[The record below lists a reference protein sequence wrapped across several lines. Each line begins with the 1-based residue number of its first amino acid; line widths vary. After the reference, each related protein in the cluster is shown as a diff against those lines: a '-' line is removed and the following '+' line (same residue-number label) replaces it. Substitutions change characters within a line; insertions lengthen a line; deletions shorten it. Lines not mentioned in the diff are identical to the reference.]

1 MTRERDEEEEDG
13 NKERD
18 DEDRRTERVVDEGP
32 HSWMVQGDGEDGGEG
47 GGSPWLTGGRQCNRA
62 CQNENLVSVAL
73 QIALTLCP
81 PAAYLHEVC
90 VEKEGETDAG

>member
-1 MTRERDEEEEDG
+1 MAIRREMTKIGGQRESLMRVRTAG
-13 NKERD
+13 WFKE
-18 DEDRRTERVVDEGP
+18 TGKMEGK
-32 HSWMVQGDGEDGGEG
+32 G
-47 GGSPWLTGGRQCNRA
+47 GGRPWLTGGRQCNRA
-62 CQNENLVSVAL
+62 CQNENLVSVEL